1 MKNQILP
8 FLAGCFLITTIA
20 ATSPKVQE
28 ILTFKPAQPKLVI
41 SQTFDNVS
49 LNTINNFILKKVK
62 EGYIIK
68 SNSLVNGNTNGGYS
82 NEYSAIVTLEKY

>member
-1 MKNQILP
+1 MKSHILP

-68 SNSLVNGNTNGGYS
+68 SNSLVAIPNTYPVTYS
-82 NEYSAIVTLEKY
+82 SIITLEKY

>member
-1 MKNQILP
+1 MKSHILP

-28 ILTFKPAQPKLVI
+28 ILTFKPAQPKLVV
-41 SQTFDNVS
+41 SQTFEHVS
-49 LNTINNFILKKVK
+49 LNTINNFILSKAR
-62 EGYIIK
+62 EGYILK
-68 SNSLVNGNTNGGYS
+68 SNSLGIITSAGYS